1 MKNPDRKT
9 VQRLEELPNI
19 GKAAAVDLR
28 LIGIQRPQDLI
39 GKNPYD
45 LFDELRRV
53 TGKEHDP
60 CVLDVFLSVVDF
72 MEGGDPAPWWKFS
85 AERKKHMIKDQEEQ

>member
-9 VQRLEELPNI
+9 VSQLEELPNV
-19 GKAAAVDLR
+19 GKAIAGDLR
-28 LIGIQRPQDLI
+28 LIGIQRPQDLV
-39 GKNPYD
+39 GKSPYD

-53 TGKEHDP
+53 TGEEHDP

-72 MEGGDPAPWWKFS
+72 MEGGEPAPWWKFS
-85 AERKKHMIKDQEEQ
+85 PVRQKYMDKDQEEP

>member
-1 MKNPDRKT
+1 MKNPNRKT

-19 GKAAAVDLR
+19 GKAIAGDLR
-28 LIGIQRPQDLI
+28 LIGIRHPQDLI
-39 GKNPYD
+39 GRNPYD

-53 TGKEHDP
+53 TGEEHDP

-85 AERKKHMIKDQEEQ
+85 LVRKAYMDKDQEEQ

>member
-9 VQRLEELPNI
+9 VSQLEELPNV
-19 GKAAAVDLR
+19 GKAIAGDLR
-28 LIGIQRPQDLI
+28 LIGIQRPQDLV
-39 GKNPYD
+39 GKSPYD

-53 TGKEHDP
+53 TGEEHDP

-72 MEGGDPAPWWKFS
+72 MEGGEPAPGWKFS
-85 AERKKHMIKDQEEQ
+85 PVRQKYMDNDQEEP